1 MVSTGSL
8 NLPEALLSSE
18 LRIMVLEKVV
28 ELLLTEQARTGRM
41 LSIDLEAINRD
52 SLKKLREKYPDLI
65 IKSEDDS

>member
-65 IKSEDDS
+65 IKSEDEG